1 MTDLEIVISLL
12 SVVTLVEVVR
22 LVMAV
27 LSRVRAWYKGRK
39 KRYD

>member
-12 SVVTLVEVVR
+12 SVITLVELVR

-27 LSRVRAWYKGRK
+27 LSRVRSWIKGRK
-39 KRYD
+39 K